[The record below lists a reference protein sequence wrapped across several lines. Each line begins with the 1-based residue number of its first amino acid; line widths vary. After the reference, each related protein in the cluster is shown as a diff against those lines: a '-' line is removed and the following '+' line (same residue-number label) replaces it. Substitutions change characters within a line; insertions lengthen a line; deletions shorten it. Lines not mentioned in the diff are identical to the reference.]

1 MKEATGKDVTYL
13 MLRGIFMA
21 PGVKQEEIEF
31 YVNTMKKVTET
42 PEWKKYVQDMGL
54 KAAFISGPE
63 YVKWLEEKEKSTK
76 ELMAS
81 GKLLK

>member
-1 MKEATGKDVTYL
+1 MKEAAGKDISYL

-21 PGVKQEEIEF
+21 PGVKQEEIDF

-42 PEWKKYVQDMGL
+42 PEWKKYTEDMGL
-54 KAAFISGPE
+54 KPAYISGPE
-63 YVKWLEEKEKSTK
+63 FVKWLEEKEKNTK
-76 ELMAS
+76 DLMAS